1 MRRVVLWVV
10 LLMVVVAFAA
20 PPKVLSYQG
29 KLTNA
34 SGVAVNGSHDIIF
47 RIYDVPTGG
56 TPIWTEEHTAASG
69 HPVNVVNGL
78 FDVHLGEI
86 NPLNI
91 AFDDTYWIELEV
103 DGEVLSPREMYV
115 SVPYAVHAIVADT
128 ALVVG
133 SGAVQTDGTSIT
145 GDGTASSPLSAV
157 LGNSVESSEITDGTI
172 VNADIS
178 SSAAISW
185 SKLAAGAS
193 NRIVMTDGSGNLSVV
208 GAPSSSGLYLKWNG
222 SGYVWSAT
230 TADMADHIPGN
241 GLTGGNYNGSADV
254 TWSVVAGNGINVD
267 ASGVSV
273 KAGDGISVDTTGVNV
288 IYGSTA
294 NTAVEGN
301 TTITI
306 TAGTGLSG
314 GGTITLGAGGTVTLS
329 NSDRGSS
336 QSIFKRV
343 QDASGTTQFSASS
356 NNDYIQFAGTGG
368 ATVSF
373 DASNHRVIID
383 ASAAGDNWGS
393 QVVQTTARLTGDGTS
408 SSPLDIAQMGAT
420 SGQVLKWNGSAWAPA
435 ADNVNDADASTTNE
449 IQTVS
454 WSGSGSQYLLNLS
467 LTGNDA
473 AVRAGS
479 GISLSLTGDTLIITN
494 SGDLSN
500 TNELQ
505 TLTLSG
511 NQLSISSG
519 NTVTFSGWDTD
530 ASNDLTTSTTFGGD
544 VSGTYDNIQIN
555 AGAVGSN
562 EIANGSITNTDI
574 NSSTQFV
581 SVQNS
586 SGTQQFA
593 ITNSSRGL
601 RFAASGLASVS
612 FNPSTHTV
620 TISATGDGTGTDDQT
635 LSWSGSG
642 PYILDIE
649 GTSNDAGVKAG
660 TGISLSLTGD
670 TLVITNT
677 GDLSNT
683 NELQTITAGNGLT
696 GGGSGS
702 SVTLNVGAGTGIS
715 VSADAVSINAS
726 WVSSNYIDEGQSA
739 GGDLSGTYP
748 NPTVVKLRGRTIS
761 STAPSSGQVLKWN
774 GSAWAPAADNNT
786 TYSAGQGLTLSGT
799 TFSANVD
806 GMTIEIGSDGKI
818 RQGNGAPKMSST
830 NYKLYRNY

>member
-1 MRRVVLWVV
+1 MRRLFCGAVAL
-10 LLMVVVAFAA
+10 LLMGVVIAVAA
-20 PPKVLSYQG
+20 PPRVLSYQG
-29 KLTNA
+29 KLTNS
-34 SGVAVNGSHDIIF
+34 SGVAVTGTHDIIF

-56 TPIWTEEHTAASG
+56 TALWTEEHTASSG

-78 FDVHLGEI
+78 FEVKLGEI
-86 NPLNI
+86 TPLNI

-103 DGEVLSPREMYV
+103 DGEVLSPREMYA
-115 SVPYAVHAIVADT
+115 SVPYAVHSIVADT

-145 GDGTASSPLSAV
+145 GDGTASNPLSAV
-157 LGNSVESSEITDGTI
+157 LGNSVEGSEITDGTI
-172 VNADIS
+172 TNDDIS
-178 SSAAISW
+178 ASAGIEW
-185 SKLAAGAS
+185 SKLAAGTA
-193 NRIVMTDGSGNLSVV
+193 NRLVMTDDSGNLTVV
-208 GAPSSSGLYLKWNG
+208 GAPTAGYYLKWNG
-222 SGYVWSAT
+222 SNYVWSAT

-241 GLTGGNYNGSADV
+241 GLTGGNYNGSSDV
-254 TWSVVAGNGINVD
+254 TWSVVAGQGIVVD

-273 KAGDGISVDTTGVNV
+273 KAGDGISVDASGVNV
-288 IYGSTA
+288 VYGSSA

-314 GGTITLGAGGTVTLS
+314 GGTITLGAGGSVTLT

-336 QSIFKRV
+336 QNIFKRV
-343 QDASGTTQFSASS
+343 QDASGTTQFTASS

-368 ATVSF
+368 ASVSF
-373 DASNHRVIID
+373 DATHHRITID
-383 ASAAGDNWGS
+383 ASGAGDNWGS
-393 QVVQTTARLTGDGTS
+393 QVVQTTSRLTGDGTS
-408 SSPLDIAQMGAT
+408 SSPLDIAQMGAST
-420 SGQVLKWNGSAWAPA
+420 GQVLKWNGSAWAPA
-435 ADNVNDADASTTNE
+435 SDNVNDADH
-449 IQTVS
+449 
-454 WSGSGSQYLLNLS
+454 
-467 LTGNDA
+467 DA
-473 AVRAGS
+473 
-479 GISLSLTGDTLIITN
+479 
-494 SGDLSN
+494 

-505 TLTLSG
+505 TLSLSG
-511 NQLSISSG
+511 NQLTISDG

-544 VSGTYDNIQIN
+544 VSGTYSSLSLNS
-555 AGAVGSN
+555 GVVGN
-562 EIANGSITNTDI
+562 TEIADA
-574 NSSTQFV
+574 TQFV
-581 SVQNS
+581 SVQNA
-586 SGTQQFA
+586 SGVQQFSVTDGA
-593 ITNSSRGL
+593 RGI

-612 FNPSTHTV
+612 FNASTHTI

-642 PYILDIE
+642 PYLLDIE

-683 NELQTITAGNGLT
+683 NELQTITAGSGLT
-696 GGGSGS
+696 GGGSGTS
-702 SVTLNVGAGTGIS
+702 ITLNVGAGTGIT
-715 VSADAVSINAS
+715 VTADAVSVNAS

-748 NPTVVKLRGRTIS
+748 NPSVVKIQGRSVS

-774 GSAWAPAADNNT
+774 GSAWAPAPDNNT
-786 TYSAGQGLTLSGT
+786 TYSAGSGLTLSGT

-818 RQGNGAPKMSST
+818 RQGNGAPKATST
-830 NYKLYRNY
+830 HYKLYRNY